1 MQVKMDI
8 SFAKKKKK
16 GILLMY
22 INFNSGKDS

>member
-16 GILLMY
+16 SILLMY